1 MKRKLI
7 YAFMAMTAM
16 LALNS
21 CEPEDIDKAYDEK
34 TSLNSP
40 YIFSE
45 GYQDTIYYK
54 YDLETPTSDWLKMI
68 KDNTKVCQ
76 LSIPGTH
83 DTMTGMGFYQ
93 PTLEYIF
100 NATAISQVSTLQEQ
114 MEHGIRFFDIRPVVS
129 IDTLQTDPKEKKI
142 LRLAHGIS
150 EIKVTLKEAL
160 DQMQSYLAA
169 HTSEFFIVKLQADN
183 GLENQSDW
191 VNLLGKVLIDDTKY
205 AGLFVTN
212 WTPAITVNDMRGK
225 ILLIS
230 RYDLRNLLYKGQNY
244 PTIYCNWTDED
255 ADINENL
262 DPVAQ
267 RSCGLYKINNSV
279 DTSPDATLYVQD
291 YFKTNKQKR
300 LDNKKQTVIDMMTDA
315 RSAIAADNN
324 TWIINHTSAYTEVSP
339 RGYLTNA
346 AIIHPLVIDNLIN
359 NTGTVGIMPMD
370 MACHDY
376 IHCVINGGTPY
387 TSDYLYGIR
396 SMSQSLTN
404 LLIKSNKSYFK

>member
-21 CEPEDIDKAYDEK
+21 CEQEDIDSAYDEK

-45 GYQDTIYYK
+45 DYQDTIYYK
-54 YDLETPTSDWLKMI
+54 YDLKEPTSDWLKMI

-150 EIKVTLKEAL
+150 EINVTLEEAL
-160 DQMQSYLAA
+160 DQIHTYLKD
-169 HTSEFFIVKLQADN
+169 HPSEFFIVKLQADN

-191 VNLLGKVLIDDTKY
+191 VNLLGKVLIDKTKY

-212 WTPAITVNDMRGK
+212 WQPGITVNDMRGK
-225 ILLIS
+225 ILLVS
-230 RYDLRNLLYKGQNY
+230 RYDLRNLTYKTQNY
-244 PTIYCNWTDED
+244 PVIYCTWTDED

-262 DPVAQ
+262 DPTAQ
-267 RSCGLYKINNSV
+267 RSCGLFKINNTV
-279 DTSPDATLYVQD
+279 DTSPDATLFVQD
-291 YFKTNKQKR
+291 YFKTNNQKR
-300 LDNKKQTVIDMMTDA
+300 LDNKKQTVIDMMASA
-315 RSAIAADNN
+315 RAEIAANN
-324 TWIINHTSAYTEVSP
+324 DTWIINHTSAYTEVSP

-346 AIIHPLVIDNLIN
+346 AIIHPLVIENLIQN
-359 NTGTVGIMPMD
+359 AGTVGIMPMD

-404 LLIKSNKSYFK
+404 LLIKSNNSYFK

>member
-1 MKRKLI
+1 MTKKLK
-7 YAFMAMTAM
+7 YAFMAVTAM
-16 LALNS
+16 LALSS
-21 CEPEDIDKAYDEK
+21 CEQEDIDKAYDEK

-45 GYQDTIYYK
+45 GYQDTIVHV
-54 YDLETPTSDWLKMI
+54 YDLPTPASDWLSMI

-150 EIKVTLKEAL
+150 EINVTLKEAL

-255 ADINENL
+255 ADINESL
-262 DPVAQ
+262 DPTAQ
-267 RSCGLYKINNSV
+267 HGCGLYKIDNSV
-279 DTSPDATLYVQD
+279 ETSPDATLYVQD
-291 YFKTNKQKR
+291 YFKTNKQVR
-300 LDNKKQTVIDMMTDA
+300 LDNKKKTVIDMMTDA
-315 RSAIAADNN
+315 RTAIAADNN

-346 AIIHPLVIDNLIN
+346 AIIHPLVIDNLLN
-359 NTGTVGIMPMD
+359 NTGSVGIMPMD
-370 MACHDY
+370 MSCHDY
-376 IHCVINGGTPY
+376 INCIINGGTPY

-404 LLIKSNKSYFK
+404 LLIKSNNQYFK

>member
-1 MKRKLI
+1 MTKKLK
-7 YAFMAMTAM
+7 YAFMAVTAM
-16 LALNS
+16 LALSS
-21 CEPEDIDKAYDEK
+21 CEQEDIDKAYDEK

-45 GYQDTIYYK
+45 GYQETIVHV
-54 YDLETPTSDWLKMI
+54 YDLPTPASDWLSMI

-150 EIKVTLKEAL
+150 EINVTLKEAL

-255 ADINENL
+255 ADINESL
-262 DPVAQ
+262 DPTAQ
-267 RSCGLYKINNSV
+267 HGCGLYKIDNSV
-279 DTSPDATLYVQD
+279 ETSPDATLYVQD
-291 YFKTNKQKR
+291 YFKTNKQVR
-300 LDNKKQTVIDMMTDA
+300 LDNKKKTVIDMMTDA
-315 RSAIAADNN
+315 RTAIAADNN

-346 AIIHPLVIDNLIN
+346 AIIHPLVIDNLLN
-359 NTGTVGIMPMD
+359 NTGSVGIMPMD
-370 MACHDY
+370 MSCHDY
-376 IHCVINGGTPY
+376 INCIINGGTPY

-404 LLIKSNKSYFK
+404 LLIKSNNQYFK

>member
-16 LALNS
+16 LALSS
-21 CEPEDIDKAYDEK
+21 CEQEDIDKAYDEK

-54 YDLETPTSDWLKMI
+54 YDLPTPASDWLKMI

-142 LRLAHGIS
+142 LRLAHGVS

-244 PTIYCNWTDED
+244 PTIYCNWTEED
-255 ADINENL
+255 ADINESL
-262 DPVAQ
+262 DPTAQ
-267 RSCGLYKINNSV
+267 HGCGLYKIDNSV

-291 YFKTNKQKR
+291 YFKTNKQVR
-300 LDNKKQTVIDMMTDA
+300 LDNKKKTVIDMMTDA

-370 MACHDY
+370 MSCHDY

>member
-7 YAFMAMTAM
+7 YAFMAMAAM
-16 LALNS
+16 LSLNS
-21 CEPEDIDKAYDEK
+21 CEQEDIDAAYDEK
-34 TSLNSP
+34 TALNSP

-54 YDLETPTSDWLKMI
+54 YDLATPTSDWLKMVD
-68 KDNTKVCQ
+68 DNTKVCH

-150 EIKVTLKEAL
+150 EINVTLEEAL
-160 DQMQSYLAA
+160 DQIQSYLDA
-169 HTSEFFIVKLQADN
+169 HKSEFFIVKLQADN

-191 VNLLGKVLIDDTKY
+191 VNLLGKILLDKPKY

-212 WTPAITVNDMRGK
+212 WQPGITVKDMRGK
-225 ILLIS
+225 ILLVS
-230 RYDLRNLLYKGQNY
+230 RYDLRPLTYKGQAF
-244 PTIYCNWTDED
+244 PVIYCTWTDED

-267 RSCGLYKINNSV
+267 RSCGIYKINNTV
-279 DTSPDATLYVQD
+279 DTSPDATLFVQD
-291 YFKTNKQKR
+291 YFKTNNQKR
-300 LDNKKQTVIDMMTDA
+300 LDNKKETVIAMMKSA
-315 RSAIAADNN
+315 RAEIAANKD
-324 TWIINHTSAYTEVSP
+324 TWIFNHTSGYTEVSP

-346 AIIHPLVIDNLIN
+346 AIIHPLVIADLLENK
-359 NTGTVGIMPMD
+359 GPVGIMPMD

-404 LLIKSNKSYFK
+404 LLIKSNF